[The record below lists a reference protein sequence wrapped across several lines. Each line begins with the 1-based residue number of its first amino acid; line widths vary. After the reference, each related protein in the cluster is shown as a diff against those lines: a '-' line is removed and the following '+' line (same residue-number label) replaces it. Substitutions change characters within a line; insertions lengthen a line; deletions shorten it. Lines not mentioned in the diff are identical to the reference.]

1 MEAVSGTWEQLIER
15 VHEAVQ
21 HGHGRATS
29 ATYPTT
35 NVVYVM
41 GIEIYVWGYL
51 IASICTVV
59 SGVADGAGSN
69 VETGWRGRSG
79 ARGGWNGGLGGLR
92 GGMRSHLY
100 SHNHHQ
106 TTHSSLTPHS
116 PLRRP
121 LSSPCLRSLSTCF
134 RRGSASYAP
143 IRFVYF

>member
-29 ATYPTT
+29 STYPTT

-59 SGVADGAGSN
+59 SGVADGGVVVQMCGVGMGAKGGAGR
-69 VETGWRGRSG
+69 ERG
-79 ARGGWNGGLGGLR
+79 
-92 GGMRSHLY
+92 
-100 SHNHHQ
+100 
-106 TTHSSLTPHS
+106 
-116 PLRRP
+116 
-121 LSSPCLRSLSTCF
+121 
-134 RRGSASYAP
+134 
-143 IRFVYF
+143 